1 MSAGFAHGRFGAAL
15 TESITV
21 NKAEFTP
28 TVTIVGWTY
37 GAYNEQANAPSVSD
51 IPEGAS
57 KENQE
62 SSELKVTYEYKAKD
76 AADSTYT
83 ATVPTLAG
91 TYTVRATV
99 PEPAKGL

>member
-28 TVTIVGWTY
+28 SATIVGWTY
-37 GAYNEQANAPSVSD
+37 GEMANAPSVSG

-99 PEPAKGL
+99 LEPAKGL